1 MKPIEVGR
9 QKQRLDNLF
18 ERIAT
23 FSGDPEL
30 QSHWSRYL
38 CVLVSG
44 YLETSVRAIYREYVQ
59 KRADPSVLNFVDSQL
74 NEFRNPNMRKI
85 LELAHLFNPQW
96 ESQIKVA
103 TDGQLKEAVDSIV
116 ANRHKIAHGDDVGIT
131 YTRIRDYYLNAVK
144 VVDLLSKEF
153 NR

>member
-1 MKPIEVGR
+1 
-9 QKQRLDNLF
+9 
-18 ERIAT
+18 
-23 FSGDPEL
+23 
-30 QSHWSRYL
+30 
-38 CVLVSG
+38 
-44 YLETSVRAIYREYVQ
+44 
-59 KRADPSVLNFVDSQL
+59 
-74 NEFRNPNMRKI
+74 MRKI

-144 VVDLLSKEF
+144 VVDLLSKQF